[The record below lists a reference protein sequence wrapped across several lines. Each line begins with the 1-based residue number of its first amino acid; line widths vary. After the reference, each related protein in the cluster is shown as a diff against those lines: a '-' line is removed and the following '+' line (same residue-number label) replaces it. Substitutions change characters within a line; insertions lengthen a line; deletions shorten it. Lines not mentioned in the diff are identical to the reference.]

1 MGMTNSTNNTSDTGG
16 ARKLILG
23 GTGKTG
29 RRIVRRLEERGVP
42 VRVGSRSGEPRFDWK
57 DRSTWKAVLEGVDA
71 VYIAYY
77 PDLTVPG
84 AAEDIGAFGA
94 AAVEAGADRIV
105 LLSGRGED
113 EARVCEQALKDSG
126 AEWTVLRASWFA
138 QNFSEDYL
146 LDAVLSGEVAVPAGD
161 VPEPF
166 ADADDIA
173 DVAVAA
179 LTGDGHAGRTYEIT
193 GRRAVTFAEAVA
205 EIAAASGRK
214 IRFTSVPADGY
225 AATLKEHGVPDDVT
239 ELLIYLF
246 TTVLDGRNALP
257 ADGVRRALDRE
268 PRDFADFTRDT
279 AATGVWN

>member
-1 MGMTNSTNNTSDTGG
+1 MGMTDNTNNGG
-16 ARKLILG
+16 EAKKLILG

-42 VRVGSRSGEPRFDWK
+42 VRVGSRSGEPPFDWK

-71 VYIAYY
+71 VYLAYY

-84 AAEDIGAFGA
+84 AAEEIGAFGA
-94 AAVEAGADRIV
+94 AAVEAGADRAV

-113 EARVCEQALKDSG
+113 EAKVSEQALKDSG

-179 LTGDGHAGRTYEIT
+179 LTEDGHAGRTYEIT
-193 GRRAVTFAEAVA
+193 GRRALTFAEAVA

-214 IRFTSVPADGY
+214 IRFTSVPAAGY
-225 AATLKEHGVPDDVT
+225 AAALKEHGLPDDVVD
-239 ELLIYLF
+239 LLIYLF
-246 TTVLDGRNALP
+246 TTVLDGRNARP

-268 PRDFADFTRDT
+268 PRDFADFARDT

>member
-1 MGMTNSTNNTSDTGG
+1 MTNE
-16 ARKLILG
+16 AKKLILG

-42 VRVGSRSGEPRFDWK
+42 VRVGSRSGEPPFDWK
-57 DRSTWKAVLEGVDA
+57 DRSTWQAVLEGVDA

-94 AAVEAGADRIV
+94 AAVEAGIDRIV
-105 LLSGRGED
+105 LLSGRGEP
-113 EARVCEQALKDSG
+113 EAAVSENALKDAG
-126 AEWTVLRASWFA
+126 AEWTVLRCSWFA

-179 LTGDGHAGRTYEIT
+179 LTEDGHAGRTYEIT
-193 GRRAVTFAEAVA
+193 GARALTFAEAVA
-205 EIAAASGRK
+205 EIADAAGRK
-214 IRFTSVPADGY
+214 ITFTSVPAEGY
-225 AATLKEHGVPDDVT
+225 AAALKEHGVPDDVT
-239 ELLIYLF
+239 DLLIYLF

-268 PRDFADFTRDT
+268 PRDFTEFARDT
-279 AATGVWN
+279 AATGVWT

>member
-1 MGMTNSTNNTSDTGG
+1 MTDNTNNSNAST
-16 ARKLILG
+16 KLILG

-29 RRIVRRLEERGVP
+29 RRVVRRLEERGVP
-42 VRVGSRSGEPRFDWK
+42 VRVGSRSGEPPFDWK
-57 DRSTWKAVLEGVDA
+57 DRSTWKAVLDGVDA
-71 VYIAYY
+71 VYMAYY

-94 AAVEAGADRIV
+94 AAVEAGADRVV

-113 EARVCEQALKDSG
+113 EAKVAEQALKDAG

-146 LDAVLSGEVAVPAGD
+146 LDGVLAGEVAVPAGD

-179 LTGDGHAGRTYEIT
+179 LTEDGHVGRTYEIT
-193 GRRAVTFAEAVA
+193 GRRALTFAEAVA
-205 EIAAASGRK
+205 EIAEASGRK
-214 IRFTSVPADGY
+214 IHFTSVPADGY
-225 AATLKEHGVPDDVT
+225 AAALKEHGVPDEVS
-239 ELLIYLF
+239 ELLLYLF
-246 TTVLDGRNALP
+246 TTVLDGRNARP
-257 ADGVRRALDRE
+257 ADGVRRALGRE
-268 PRDFADFTRDT
+268 PRDFADFARDT
-279 AATGVWN
+279 AASGVWS